1 MCVCTSNCVSIKI
14 PLKVN
19 RAPDVLGAAI
29 KTVSPRVCALTESS
43 GYAYLLVSK
52 VCTHVHVEVC
62 DNRPP
67 SEVGL
72 TDKGLIAAG
81 LPQPSS
87 SEEVLTQKRDNPFH
101 LTAGNLV

>member
-1 MCVCTSNCVSIKI
+1 MY
-14 PLKVN
+14 LW
-19 RAPDVLGAAI
+19 AAI
-29 KTVSPRVCALTESS
+29 KAVSARVCAPTESS
-43 GYAYLLVSK
+43 GYAYLPVFK
-52 VCTHVHVEVC
+52 VCECVRAHVHAGVC

-81 LPQPSS
+81 LPQPNS